1 MFAVAPTF
9 EFELS
14 EVARED
20 KVMVTFVRDELSDK
34 SGVGGLGVK

>member
-9 EFELS
+9 ELS
-14 EVARED
+14 EVAREGR
-20 KVMVTFVRDELSDK
+20 VMVTFVRDELSDK